1 MEKHGRVS
9 RTHDLGNLEIIAQDA
24 TNVDKG
30 LGSDLHR
37 TDVSHQNWTKIVLHK
52 LDKVKL
58 T

>member
-1 MEKHGRVS
+1 MEKHGRVN
-9 RTHDLGNLEIIAQDA
+9 RTHDLGNLEIIAQDV

-37 TDVSHQNWTKIVLHK
+37 TDVSRQKWTKIVLHK
-52 LDKVKL
+52 LDNVNL

>member
-37 TDVSHQNWTKIVLHK
+37 TDVSHQKWTKIVLQK
-52 LDKVKL
+52 LDNVNL